1 MAGSSIRMTSI
12 ENMAENIRYKAQIIA
27 RTKKLDSGI
36 MAAGMPGFIAGL
48 LLALIFVMV
57 PILVLG

>member
-12 ENMAENIRYKAQIIA
+12 DNMVENIRYKAQIIA
-27 RTKKLDSGI
+27 RTNKLESGI
-36 MAAGMPGFIAGL
+36 MSAGIPGFMIGL

-57 PILVLG
+57 PVLVL